1 MGNILLVM
9 VMLNGVPVGSPF
21 VIKASESGCTTEL
34 ATIRGVNKSLLEL
47 GSTLKYNAVC
57 SSSPE

>member
-1 MGNILLVM
+1 MGNVLLVM

-21 VIKASESGCTTEL
+21 VIKASEPGCTNEL
-34 ATIRGVNKSLLEL
+34 ATIRGINKSLLEL
-47 GSTLKYNAVC
+47 GSTLKYNAIC

>member
-1 MGNILLVM
+1 M

-34 ATIRGVNKSLLEL
+34 ATIRGINKSLLEL
-47 GSTLKYNAVC
+47 GSTLKYNAIC

>member
-1 MGNILLVM
+1 MSNILLVM

-34 ATIRGVNKSLLEL
+34 ATIRGINKSLLEL
-47 GSTLKYNAVC
+47 GSTLKYNAIC

>member
-1 MGNILLVM
+1 MSNILLVM

>member
-1 MGNILLVM
+1 MNNILLVM
-9 VMLNGVPVGSPF
+9 IMLNGVPVGSPF
-21 VIKASESGCTTEL
+21 VIKASEPGCTTEL

>member
-1 MGNILLVM
+1 MSNILLVM

-34 ATIRGVNKSLLEL
+34 ATIRGINKSLLEL
-47 GSTLKYNAVC
+47 GSTLKYNVIC